1 MAPAPVPPPVDADLP
16 PGPIL
21 SRRQWL
27 QRSGRGLLTLASGA
41 LLAPALGGCRR
52 GTGPELAAAAG
63 SLPAAW
69 VKQLPEPWR
78 LASQEDPAAV
88 LEAPTALAALS
99 DGWATSVPTSRWQPL
114 GAPALLARLAPL
126 AAPVSRLFQ
135 PEGAAPLAYPWAF
148 SPWVIVLRSRPDLAA
163 RAGEGWRL
171 LFDTSL
177 RGRLVLPSSPRL
189 VMQLAA
195 GGADALAVDLDQLRG
210 LRRQALA
217 LDERD
222 GLNLLLAGE
231 AEAAVLPA
239 QRVVPLLRRDP
250 RLRVVLPATGA
261 PLAWSLL
268 LRPAGGQPAPPL
280 EWLGAVLEGPL
291 LARLLAGGWV
301 PPLPEAA
308 LQPALAGLPASM
320 AKLLL
325 PPADVLARCW
335 SLPPLDLRQRLM
347 LQNLW
352 DAAAR

>member
-1 MAPAPVPPPVDADLP
+1 M
-16 PGPIL
+16 
-21 SRRQWL
+21 
-27 QRSGRGLLTLASGA
+27 
-41 LLAPALGGCRR
+41 
-52 GTGPELAAAAG
+52 AG

-69 VKQLPEPWR
+69 VKQLPDPWR
-78 LASQEDPAAV
+78 LRSLEDPAAV
-88 LEAPTALAALS
+88 LAGPETLAALS
-99 DGWATSVPTSRWQPL
+99 DGWATSVPTGRWQPL
-114 GAPALLARLAPL
+114 GTPALLARLAPL

-135 PEGAAPLAYPWAF
+135 PQGAAPLAYPWAF
-148 SPWVIVLRSRPDLAA
+148 SPWVIVLRSRSDLAA

-171 LFDTSL
+171 LFDPSL
-177 RGRLVLPSSPRL
+177 RGRLVLPASPRL

-195 GGADALAVDLDQLRG
+195 GGADALAVDLEQLRA

-250 RLRVVLPATGA
+250 RLRVVLPTTGA

-268 LRPAGGQPAPPL
+268 LRPAGAQPPPPL
-280 EWLGAVLEGPL
+280 EWLAAVLEGPL
-291 LARLLAGGWV
+291 LGRLLTAGWV

-308 LQPALAGLPASM
+308 LRPALAGLPA
-320 AKLLL
+320 ALAALLL
-325 PPADVLARCW
+325 PPAAVLARCW